1 MKLKTFTFSLM
12 AFVYITD
19 GANNVTSTVIRNR
32 ALCHG
37 VDA

>member
-1 MKLKTFTFSLM
+1 M

-32 ALCHG
+32 ALCQG